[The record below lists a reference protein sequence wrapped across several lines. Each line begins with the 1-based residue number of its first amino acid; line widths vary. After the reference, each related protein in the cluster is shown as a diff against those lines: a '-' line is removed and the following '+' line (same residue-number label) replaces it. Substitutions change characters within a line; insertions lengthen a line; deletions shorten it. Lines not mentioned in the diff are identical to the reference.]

1 MIENPVTKSLQP
13 FDFTHLID
21 NVPKIKK
28 LNYSINN
35 IQFHPPID
43 SSNMN
48 PSHWVEIA
56 QSIEENYASY
66 DGFVV
71 LHGTDTMAYTASALS
86 FMLENLHKPVIITG
100 SQLPISS
107 PLSDAPTNLAT
118 AYRRRRKPHHS
129 TSDSRCPRQERRPDG
144 AGSGDIV

>member
-71 LHGTDTMAYTASALS
+71 LHGTDTMAYTCTSPSSSLAPSFQSAKCVPTEKKTS
-86 FMLENLHKPVIITG
+86 
-100 SQLPISS
+100 SQHF
-107 PLSDAPTNLAT
+107 
-118 AYRRRRKPHHS
+118 R
-129 TSDSRCPRQERRPDG
+129 
-144 AGSGDIV
+144 